1 MLKQALE
8 KLMEKTTNPQS
19 TKNNTKTLISLKKES
34 KASERNIPIK
44 SVISLAI
51 TIKETKVMSKTK
63 D

>member
-1 MLKQALE
+1 MLKQARE